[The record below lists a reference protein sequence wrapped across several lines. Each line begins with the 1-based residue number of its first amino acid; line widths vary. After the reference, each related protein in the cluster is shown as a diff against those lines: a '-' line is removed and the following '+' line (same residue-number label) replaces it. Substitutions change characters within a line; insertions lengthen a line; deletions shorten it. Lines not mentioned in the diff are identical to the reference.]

1 MLSFEMFGF
10 TAKKTPPDRKELV
23 SEQIA
28 SVVIQKYSLAC
39 QLHRIA
45 TSDDINETPTCRK
58 AIESSRHPGRNRR
71 RHQSRSDRNQKL
83 QLTRGRDQGRR
94 DDPWIFAEIAGGE

>member
-1 MLSFEMFGF
+1 MDGF

-28 SVVIQKYSLAC
+28 SVVIQKYSVAC

-45 TSDDINETPTCRK
+45 TSDDINETPACGKST
-58 AIESSRHPGRNRR
+58 ESGGHPYCNPR
-71 RHQSRSDRNQKL
+71 RHQSWSDRNQKL

-94 DDPWIFAEIAGGE
+94 DDPWILAEVAGGE